1 MDLGIA
7 GKRALVLGAS
17 QGLGRAIAIALAQEG
32 VNVVLAARNTENL
45 QQTAEA
51 CASHGVSADSVSL
64 DLTDSSSV
72 QGIKRLLQNT
82 PVDILVSNSGGP
94 PPGTVPGV
102 APSAWVEQFN
112 SMVLHQIEIIEASL
126 DHMKGQGWG
135 RVLAVS
141 SSGIQIPIP
150 HLAIS
155 NTLRSALAA
164 YCKTLAGQV
173 GADGITV
180 NLLLPGRV
188 DTDRVRS
195 LDQNAAAKAD
205 ITQEEAKARSIAAIP
220 MGRYGEPHEFGAV
233 AAFYASQQASFLTGN
248 QIRIDGGLIK
258 AL

>member
-1 MDLGIA
+1 MDLGIK

-17 QGLGRAIAIALAQEG
+17 QGLGKAIAIALANEG
-32 VNVVLAARNTENL
+32 VDLLLAARNSDNL
-45 QQTAEA
+45 ALTQAACQQAGVQAECMA
-51 CASHGVSADSVSL
+51 L
-64 DLTDSSSV
+64 DLMDSTSV
-72 QGIKRLLQNT
+72 QHCIATLHSH

-102 APSAWVEQFN
+102 ASDAWASQFN
-112 SMVLHQIEIIEASL
+112 AMVLHQIEIIEAALPS
-126 DHMKGQGWG
+126 MRENRWG

-164 YCKTLAGQV
+164 YCKTLAGQIGSEGV
-173 GADGITV
+173 TV

-188 DTDRVRS
+188 DTGRIQA
-195 LDQNAAAKAD
+195 LDANVAAKAN
-205 ITQEEAKARSIAAIP
+205 ITADEAKARSIATIP
-220 MGRYGEPHEFGAV
+220 LGRYGEPQEFGAV
-233 AAFYASQQASFLTGN
+233 AAFYASQQAGFLTGN